1 MADFLVRVGLKFV
14 TMATGG
20 HFVMIL
26 GDRLRHR
33 LSAVNWATP
42 LKVSCLFQ
50 YPFSYIDYKLFT
62 VRDIFYKCGENEQ
75 CSIGLGS
82 EVCL

>member
-42 LKVSCLFQ
+42 LKVSCSFQ
-50 YPFSYIDYKLFT
+50 YPFSYIDYIKEFVHCKGNL
-62 VRDIFYKCGENEQ
+62 
-75 CSIGLGS
+75 L
-82 EVCL
+82 